1 LKILVSFFI
10 IFFIGC
16 GYKPS
21 SVYQK
26 KIIGDK
32 IYTNVQLNI
41 KNPKDSVFLKD
52 AANQAVISTFGGQ
65 LASKDD
71 ADTQMNLKVNSVSL
85 SAIDYD
91 NNGYPI
97 LYRVSASITTTII
110 DKYEK
115 THTFNSS
122 GSYEFAIEANSI
134 ISDNIKHNA
143 IREALLRA
151 LDELAVQISILGM
164 KDENIQPKKN

>member
-1 LKILVSFFI
+1 LKLIISFLIL
-10 IFFIGC
+10 FFIGC

-26 KIIGDK
+26 EIVGDK
-32 IYTNVQLNI
+32 IYTNVNIDI

-52 AANQAVISTFGGQ
+52 AANQAVISTFGGVIS
-65 LASKDD
+65 SKDD
-71 ADTQMNLKVNSVSL
+71 ANTQIILKINSINF

-97 LYRVSASITTTII
+97 LYRVTSSITTKII
-110 DKYEK
+110 DKSNQ
-115 THTFNSS
+115 THTFKTS
-122 GSYEFAIEANSI
+122 GTYDFAISANSV
-134 ISDNIKHNA
+134 ISDNLRHTA
-143 IREALLRA
+143 IRESLIRA

-164 KDENIQPKKN
+164 KKG